1 MIKIVL
7 IRHSITKGN
16 LEKRYI
22 GITDEPLIDKGIDL
36 LKHKSYPKA
45 DIIYSSPYKRAIQTA
60 NIIYKNQK
68 LVISDDLK
76 ECDFGRFE
84 NKNYE
89 DLKNDKD
96 YKMWLESSGRLPFP
110 SGENQKDFRERI
122 INEFN
127 KIIFSIIK
135 LKYKSASLIV
145 HGGTIMA
152 ILNKY
157 NLENK
162 LFYDY
167 QVKNAEGY
175 IVWINEEEWI
185 NNKKEFKHI
194 QKLT

>member
-1 MIKIVL
+1 MMKIVL

-22 GITDEPLIDKGIDL
+22 GRTDEPLIDEGISL
-36 LKHKSYPKA
+36 LKKKSYPKA
-45 DIIYSSPYKRAIQTA
+45 DIIYSSPYKRTVQTA

-68 LVISDDLK
+68 VIISDDLK

-89 DLKNDKD
+89 DLKDDKD
-96 YKMWLESSGRLPFP
+96 YSIWLESNGTLPFP
-110 SGENQKDFRERI
+110 SGEKQKDFRERI

-127 KIIFSIIK
+127 KIIYSIIN
-135 LKYKSASLIV
+135 LKYKNASLIV
-145 HGGTIMA
+145 HGGTIMT
-152 ILNKY
+152 ILHKY

-167 QVKNAEGY
+167 QVKNGEGY

-194 QKLT
+194 IKLT